1 MKEHYF
7 AEHFLRPRIAPAL
20 DSPGA
25 AMPSFVDAADAAG
38 AAQGSSALVVATGA
52 AVAAGH
58 DDFSVVVAAASSP
71 SLRQSDSGQC
81 RKRLR
86 RTDFP
91 DMSDTEYREMVQ
103 RRRKEQETT
112 CDRGRV
118 RTGRSYPAREE
129 QQRRSHE
136 YRAASERRMSAK
148 LLQRCRNHWP
158 RRHSS
163 PAPETANGRSRCPRW

>member
-1 MKEHYF
+1 
-7 AEHFLRPRIAPAL
+7 
-20 DSPGA
+20 
-25 AMPSFVDAADAAG
+25 MPSFVDAADAAG

-91 DMSDTEYREMVQ
+91 DISDTEYREMMQ

-112 CDRGRV
+112 RDRGRV
-118 RTGRSYPAREE
+118 RTGRSYPAREDQ
-129 QQRRSHE
+129 QQRSHQ
-136 YRAASERRMSAK
+136 YRAASERRMSA
-148 LLQRCRNHWP
+148 LLEAA
-158 RRHSS
+158 
-163 PAPETANGRSRCPRW
+163 PAPPQGSIGLAATAVLLLEQPLVGASASAGNGSADFCDS